1 MPACWFLPT
10 LTAHL
15 KGERLMKLLRLLALV
30 AITGLTAGTAVAQEN
45 GKIKVLIIDGINNH
59 DWKHT
64 SPFLKQQL
72 EKTGKFTVDIS
83 TTPPANA
90 PKKDW
95 SEWNPDLTKYQ
106 VVLSN
111 YNGPQWPE
119 HVRKNFEEF
128 ISEGG
133 GLVNVHA
140 ANNAHS
146 GWKEFEKMT
155 GLLWRGA
162 GAGWRLAYD
171 KDQKPVRVPPK
182 EGPGASHGPQHQY
195 EVVVIDSDNPITK
208 GMPKRW
214 LHPQDELYH
223 GQRGPAED
231 MHVLAIA
238 FSATNKGGTGMY
250 EPMLWYIPYGKG
262 KAVTTVLG
270 HVNNGDG
277 KNMIAMRDVGFL
289 TIVARACEWAATG
302 RVTLPVPAD
311 FPTADKTSVVPPPGA
326 AQ

>member
-1 MPACWFLPT
+1 MRS
-10 LTAHL
+10 
-15 KGERLMKLLRLLALV
+15 GRILALS
-30 AITGLTAGTAVAQEN
+30 LAVALLTVSSSWAQES
-45 GKIKVLIIDGINNH
+45 GKIPVLIIDGINNH
-59 DWKHT
+59 DWMHT
-64 SPFLKQQL
+64 SPFLKAQL

-90 PKKDW
+90 AKERW
-95 SEWNPDLTKYQ
+95 AEWKPDFSKYK

-111 YNGPQWPE
+111 YNGPKWPE
-119 HVRKNFEEF
+119 HVRTAFEQF
-128 ISEGG
+128 IREGG

-146 GWKEFEKMT
+146 GWEEFEKMT

-162 GAGWRLAYD
+162 NGGWRLAYNKD
-171 KDQKPVRVPPK
+171 KEPVRVPPK
-182 EGPGASHGPQHQY
+182 EGPGAGHGSQHPY
-195 EVVVIDSDNPITK
+195 EITVINDKNPITK
-208 GMPKRW
+208 GMPQRW
-214 LHPQDELYH
+214 LHTQDELYH
-223 GQRGPAED
+223 NQRGPAEK

-238 FSATNKGGTGMY
+238 FDAKKSGGTEMY
-250 EPMLWYIPYGKG
+250 EPMLWWIPYGKG

-302 RVTLPVPAD
+302 QVTIPLPEN
-311 FPTADKTSVVPPPGA
+311 FPTAEKTSVVPPPGA